1 MHSIKLMA
9 TENISQFLIK
19 KYDIIEIITKQT
31 IIDKNKIQ
39 SSIKI
44 KQNEQLCNLDYT
56 FVIFV
61 FQNRNLF

>member
-31 IIDKNKIQ
+31 IIDKNKI
-39 SSIKI
+39 
-44 KQNEQLCNLDYT
+44 
-56 FVIFV
+56 
-61 FQNRNLF
+61 